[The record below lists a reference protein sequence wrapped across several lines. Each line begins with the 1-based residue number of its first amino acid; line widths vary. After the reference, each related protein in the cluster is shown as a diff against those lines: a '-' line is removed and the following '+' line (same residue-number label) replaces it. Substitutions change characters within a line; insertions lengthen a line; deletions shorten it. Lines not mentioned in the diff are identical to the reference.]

1 MLSQILRAGGH
12 LDGILLEAV
21 TMLGVPS
28 APQRVL
34 ANGVPVEDFSYRS
47 DTQVGAAPPGGAPGP
62 WDGADSAFASPG
74 AACLRVAANVGAVCG
89 RLVLSR

>member
-21 TMLGVPS
+21 TVLGVPS

-47 DTQVGAAPPGGAPGP
+47 DTQVSAAPPGGTPGS
-62 WDGADSAFASPG
+62 WDGADLLLPPQV
-74 AACLRVAANVGAVCG
+74 LRVSVSLPMWEQFVVAW
-89 RLVLSR
+89 S